1 MKKVILSLILMLAMP
16 AMPAMPAMA
25 ATGPEQ
31 LIRETSDKV
40 LDEIRTNSEQYKSDP
55 QGVYDLVNTVVLP
68 HFDFSAMTDLALGRY
83 KDDVNEQQ
91 RPEIINEF
99 RLLLVRTYSS
109 ALLEYSNEVL
119 VYLPM
124 EGSEAEGEV
133 IVRIEIEQA
142 GGFPIPIDY
151 NMHLGDDGWKVFDVS
166 VDEVSLVTNYRS
178 SFARS
183 IKRDGVDGLI
193 KTLQARNQNLQ
204 EQQDRTK

>member
-16 AMPAMPAMA
+16 AMA
-25 ATGPEQ
+25 AIGPEQ

-40 LDEIRTNSEQYKSDP
+40 LDEMKKNAEQYKSDP

-68 HFDFSAMTDLALGRY
+68 HFDFPAMTDLALGRY

-91 RPEIINEF
+91 RPEIVNEF
-99 RLLLVRTYSS
+99 RMLLVRTYSS
-109 ALLEYSNEVL
+109 ALLEYTDQVL

-133 IVRIEIEQA
+133 TVRTEIEQA
-142 GGFPIPIDY
+142 GGFPIPINY
-151 NMHLGDDGWKVFDVS
+151 VLRNGDDGWKVLDIS

-178 SFARS
+178 SFARA
-183 IKRDGVDGLI
+183 IKKKGIDGLI
-193 KTLQARNQNLQ
+193 ETLRSRNGSQ
-204 EQQDRTK
+204 

>member
-1 MKKVILSLILMLAMP
+1 MLAMP

-91 RPEIINEF
+91 RPEIVNEF
-99 RLLLVRTYSS
+99 RMLLVRTYSS
-109 ALLEYSNEVL
+109 ALLEYTDQVL

-133 IVRIEIEQA
+133 TVRTEIEQA
-142 GGFPIPIDY
+142 GGFPIPINY
-151 NMHLGDDGWKVFDVS
+151 VLRNGDDGWKVLDIS

-178 SFARS
+178 SFARA
-183 IKRDGVDGLI
+183 IKKKGIDGLI
-193 KTLQARNQNLQ
+193 ETLRGRNGS
-204 EQQDRTK
+204 R

>member
-1 MKKVILSLILMLAMP
+1 MKKVILSLILMLAVT
-16 AMPAMPAMA
+16 AMPAMA

-40 LDEIRTNSEQYKSDP
+40 LDEMKINAEQYKTNP

-68 HFDFSAMTDLALGRY
+68 HFDFSAMTDRALGRY

-91 RPEIINEF
+91 RPEIVNEF
-99 RLLLVRTYSS
+99 RMLLVRTYSS
-109 ALLEYSNEVL
+109 ALLEYTDQVL

-133 IVRIEIEQA
+133 TVRTEIEQA
-142 GGFPIPIDY
+142 GGFPIPINY
-151 NMHLGDDGWKVFDVS
+151 VLRNGDDGWKVLDIS

-178 SFARS
+178 SFARA
-183 IKRDGVDGLI
+183 IKKNGVDGLI
-193 KTLQARNQNLQ
+193 ETLRARNGS
-204 EQQDRTK
+204 R